1 MFDIDPRLCEFLL
14 ERNDEEMNGPLMPTH
29 VIVVAEYL
37 DEDGDACWSSH
48 CEGNGQV
55 SGAIGLLE
63 FAKDRLLEDM
73 REWS

>member
-1 MFDIDPRLCEFLL
+1 MFDIDPRLIEFLA

-37 DEDGDACWSSH
+37 DEDGDSVWSSH
-48 CEGNGQV
+48 SEGNGQI